1 MKALLLHGFTGTP
14 QSFDCLGV
22 LEGCVAPCLAGHLD
36 TPVNGD
42 FEAEVERLGALAEGC
57 DVLIGYSL
65 GGRFALGLLARYPD
79 RFARALVVSAQPGL
93 QSDSERSPRRAGDA
107 RLIAIL
113 REQGLPAFVDHWQ
126 ALPLWASQGQLPE
139 SVRREQRRQ
148 RLRHTAEGLALSLQR
163 HGLAEMPD
171 LRLNLAQVRTP
182 VDLLVGE
189 RDEKFVA
196 FGRELQALLPSA
208 RLTVAEGAGH
218 NLLLERPELVR
229 NLSFPSS
236 PHDQRCFSP

>member
-14 QSFDCLGV
+14 QSFDGLGFPASS
-22 LEGCVAPCLAGHLD
+22 VAPCLAGHLD
-36 TPVNGD
+36 TPVSGD
-42 FEAEVERLGALAEGC
+42 FEAEIERLGALGEGC
-57 DVLIGYSL
+57 DTLVGYSL

-79 RFARALVVSAQPGL
+79 RFAHALIVSAQPGL
-93 QSDSERSPRRAGDA
+93 QSEGDRSRRRDGDA
-107 RLIAIL
+107 RLVAIL
-113 REQGLPAFVDHWQ
+113 HEQGLLAFVDHWQ

-139 SVRREQRRQ
+139 SVRQEQRRQ
-148 RLRHTAEGLALSLQR
+148 RLRHTAEGLTQSLLH

-171 LRLNLAQVRTP
+171 LRASLAHVRTR

-229 NLSFPSS
+229 TLSAPPS
-236 PHDQRCFSP
+236 PA